1 MFTRRLSVLL
11 QKYPAVFLKNF
22 LSGKCVFQ
30 IGPLRRTQMDLCKV
44 WYFCKKPNRTCQVAE
59 EQKEM
64 VTSLKV
70 HQQKNT
76 EDKIRLAVAYC
87 LHASLILRTSSSRK
101 VEGKRKKKPKPK
113 RNNPGVPTLQYIWS
127 AHTFHWHRGFMQHME
142 YPPWPGHWQETSA
155 SCQDWDE
162 WNLMTNREKVQNI
175 DSGFLLPCPVCLQT
189 VVPQSCQ
196 CCSC

>member
-1 MFTRRLSVLL
+1 MFTRGLSVLL

-22 LSGKCVFQ
+22 LPGKCVFQ

-101 VEGKRKKKPKPK
+101 VEGKRKKKPKQREIIQEFLPCSIF
-113 RNNPGVPTLQYIWS
+113 GVPTLSTDIVGSCSIWNILPDQ
-127 AHTFHWHRGFMQHME
+127 ATDRKHQQVARTEMN
-142 YPPWPGHWQETSA
+142 ET
-155 SCQDWDE
+155 
-162 WNLMTNREKVQNI
+162 
-175 DSGFLLPCPVCLQT
+175 
-189 VVPQSCQ
+189 
-196 CCSC
+196 

>member
-1 MFTRRLSVLL
+1 MFTRRLSVLP

-76 EDKIRLAVAYC
+76 EDKIRLAVTYC

-101 VEGKRKKKPKPK
+101 VEGKRKKKPKQREIIQEFLPAVYLECPHFPLTSWVHAAYGISSLTRPLTGNISK
-113 RNNPGVPTLQYIWS
+113 LPGLRW
-127 AHTFHWHRGFMQHME
+127 MKLN
-142 YPPWPGHWQETSA
+142 
-155 SCQDWDE
+155 D
-162 WNLMTNREKVQNI
+162 K
-175 DSGFLLPCPVCLQT
+175 
-189 VVPQSCQ
+189 
-196 CCSC
+196 